1 VTLHLTTFEGE
12 PHGKSP
18 TNAPINAISDF
29 RAAQLLTLLQ
39 VIEPKIV
46 NLQAHFIHLVATEV
60 APSQQA
66 TQQLAQLLSY
76 GQPPKVFEG
85 KDADGAVFIVSPRL
99 GTVSPWAS
107 KATDIAR
114 NCGLNVKRVE
124 RITEYR
130 AGLKHGLFGKTVLTP
145 DQRTRIAALLHDRM
159 TESLLADRAQAT
171 HLFTPLQAAP
181 LETIDVLHGGKA
193 ALEQANIEFGLALAL
208 DEIDYLVDAFTRLNR
223 NPTDVELMMF
233 AQANSEHCRHKIFNA
248 DFTIDGVAQ
257 GISLFGMI
265 RNTEKLN
272 PQHTVV
278 AYSDNASVME
288 GSKRQLFTAKSMSGA
303 QNTGASSYQKYSES
317 DDVLTHVLMKVETH
331 NHPTAISPFPGAS
344 TGAGGEIRDEGA
356 TGRGSKP
363 KAGLTGFTV
372 SRLFD
377 GEYGKPDHI
386 ASPLQIMTEG
396 PLGGAAF
403 NNEFGRPNLNGYF
416 REYEQTV
423 GGQRWGYHKPI
434 MIAGGV
440 GTIDAGLTKKILF
453 PAGTLLIQLGGPGMR
468 IGMGGS
474 AASSMA
480 TGTNAAQLDFDS
492 VQRGNPEI
500 ERRAQ
505 EVINQCAQLGQA
517 NPILAIHDVGAGGL
531 SNAFPEL
538 TNDAGR
544 GARFDLRAVPLE
556 ESGLSPKEI
565 WSNESQERY
574 VMAIAP
580 ESLPQFTAFCE
591 RERCPFAVIG
601 VATEERDLV
610 LTDAGDPSPQPS
622 PRNGRGR
629 QADLLPRPLA
639 GEGRGEGLPALVPVN
654 MPMEVLLG
662 KPPKMHRDVKSVKQT
677 IKPVDLA
684 GIDLQASAIAVL
696 SHPTVASKRF
706 LITIGD
712 RTVGG
717 LTHRDQMV
725 GPWQVPVAD
734 CAVTLA
740 DYQGFAGEAMAMG
753 ERTPLAVAGM
763 GSGAAASGRM
773 AVAEAI
779 TNLLAA
785 PIELPRVKLS
795 ANWMAACGEP
805 GQDAA
810 LFETVKAVGMEL
822 CPALGVSIPVGKD
835 SLSMR
840 TTWKDGDEAKKV
852 TSPVS
857 LIISAFATLA
867 DVRGTLT
874 PQLNRDEA
882 DTTLILIDLGK
893 GQKRMG
899 GSILAQTL
907 NCEDG
912 DVPDLD
918 DPKDLINLV
927 NAINAL
933 RAKNQIMAYHDRSD
947 GGLMACVCEMAFA
960 GNVGVALNIDMLL
973 VEGDGITDS
982 RMEVGDSKNWAGQV
996 GVRREELTLKA
1007 LFNEEL
1013 GAVIQVNTAIRN
1025 DVMQTLR
1032 EHSLSKFSHFI
1043 GKTRPEHSQLKV
1055 GKGEVQVWRDTKAV
1069 FKAKL
1074 QDLHQVWDSVS
1085 WKICQQRD
1093 NPAGADA
1100 EHAAAGNPADPG
1112 LHVYQPLTPTLSPE
1126 GRGGKSESTSSLV
1139 LPPLPLGEGRGEG
1152 SAAPY
1157 LNLAKPKVAILREQG
1172 VNSHMEMAYAF
1183 TQAGFD
1189 AYDVHMTDLQTGRA
1203 KLADFKGVVACG
1215 GFSYGDTLGAG
1226 IGWAR
1231 SITFNPALADQ
1242 FKTFFAEKDTFGLG
1256 VCNGCQMFAELAN
1269 IIPGAEAWPRF
1280 TTNRSERF
1288 EARLSQVEVLDSPS
1302 LFFKRMAGSRLPIAV
1317 AHGEGFANFDPA
1329 LGGRGNPTHAIAA
1342 MRFTDNNGMA
1352 TEAYPANPNGSPGG
1366 LTAVTTADGRFTAM
1380 MPHPERVFRNIQM
1393 SWTPLDSAA
1402 HSPWMQLWH
1411 NARRWVE

>member
-1 VTLHLTTFEGE
+1 VTLHLTTFEGDR
-12 PHGKSP
+12 S
-18 TNAPINAISDF
+18 TNAPISALSDF
-29 RAAQLLTLLQ
+29 RAQQILPKLQ
-39 VIEPKIV
+39 EIDSKIMAISARFV
-46 NLQAHFIHLVATEV
+46 HLVATEQL
-60 APSQQA
+60 PSPEEKR
-66 TQQLAQLLSY
+66 QLEALLNYGEPCKAQ
-76 GQPPKVFEG
+76 VG
-85 KDADGAVFIVSPRL
+85 KKPEQAVFIVSPRL

-114 NCGLNVKRVE
+114 NCGLAVKRIE

-130 AGLKHGLFGKTVLTP
+130 VSLKSGLFGKAALT
-145 DQRTRIAALLHDRM
+145 DKQYGQVAGLLHDRM
-159 TESLLADRAQAT
+159 TESVMADIAHAAA
-171 HLFTPLQAAP
+171 LFTELQAEPLQ
-181 LETIDVLHGGKA
+181 TIDLLNGGKA
-193 ALEQANIEFGLALAL
+193 ALEKANTEFGLALAL
-208 DEIDYLVDAFTRLNR
+208 DEIDYLVNAFTQLQR
-223 NPTDVELMMF
+223 NPSDVELMMF

-288 GSKRQLFTAKSMSGA
+288 GSKRQIFTAKSASSSI
-303 QNTGASSYQKYSES
+303 NTGVISSQIYSVS
-317 DDVLTHVLMKVETH
+317 NAVMTHVLMKVETH

-372 SRLFD
+372 SKLFD
-377 GEYGKPDHI
+377 IAGDSYGKPDHI

-416 REYEQTV
+416 REYEQTIA
-423 GGQRWGYHKPI
+423 GQRWGYHKPI
-434 MIAGGV
+434 MIAGGL
-440 GTIDAGLTKKILF
+440 GTIDAELTKKILF

-480 TGTNAAQLDFDS
+480 TGTNTAQLDFDS

-505 EVINQCAQLGQA
+505 EVINQCAQLGRA

-556 ESGLSPKEI
+556 ETGLSPKEI

-580 ESLPQFTAFCE
+580 ESLPQFKAFCE

-610 LTDAGDPSPQPS
+610 LMDAADPSPP
-622 PRNGRGR
+622 NGRGSSF
-629 QADLLPRPLA
+629 QDSLPLPL
-639 GEGRGEGLPALVPVN
+639 GEGRGEGIPASSPVN
-654 MPMEVLLG
+654 MPMNVLLG
-662 KPPKMHRDVKSVKQT
+662 KPPKMHRDVESVT
-677 IKPVDLA
+677 RSIKPIDLA
-684 GIDLQASAIAVL
+684 GVDLQKSAIDVL

-740 DYQGFAGEAMAMG
+740 DYQDFAGEARAMG
-753 ERTPLAVAGM
+753 ERTPLAVVN
-763 GSGAAASGRM
+763 AAASGRM

-810 LFETVKAVGMEL
+810 LFEAVKAVGMEL

-840 TTWKDGDEAKKV
+840 TTWKDGDVKKKV

-857 LIISAFATLA
+857 LIITAFASLA

-874 PQLNRDEA
+874 PQLNRDDA

-893 GQKRMG
+893 GQHRMG

-907 NCEDG
+907 QLEGG

-918 DPKDLINLV
+918 DAQDLVNLV

-933 RAKNQIMAYHDRSD
+933 RAKNLLMAYHDRSD
-947 GGLMACVCEMAFA
+947 GGLFACVCEMAFA
-960 GNVGVALNIDMLL
+960 GNVGIALNIDILL

-996 GVRREELTLKA
+996 GVRRDELTLKA
-1007 LFNEEL
+1007 LFTEEL
-1013 GAVIQVNTAIRN
+1013 GAVIQVSTAIRN
-1025 DVMQTLR
+1025 EVMQTLR
-1032 EHSLSKFSHFI
+1032 LHGLSKFSHFI
-1043 GKTRPEHSQLKV
+1043 GKTRPEHSQLSV

-1100 EHAAAGNPADPG
+1100 EHAAVGDLANPG
-1112 LHVYQPLTPTLSPE
+1112 LHVYLPLTPE
-1126 GRGGKSESTSSLV
+1126 GRGGKSDALT
-1139 LPPLPLGEGRGEG
+1139 LPLGQGRGEG

-1157 LNLAKPKVAILREQG
+1157 LNHTKPKVAILREQG
-1172 VNSHMEMAYAF
+1172 VNSHIEMAYAF
-1183 TQAGFD
+1183 TQAGFE

-1203 KLADFKGVVACG
+1203 KLADFKGLVACG

-1226 IGWAR
+1226 VGWAR

-1242 FKTFFAEKDTFGLG
+1242 FKAFFEAEDTFGLG
-1256 VCNGCQMFAELAN
+1256 VCNGCQMFAELAS
-1269 IIPGAEAWPRF
+1269 IIPGAQAWPRF

-1302 LFFKRMAGSRLPIAV
+1302 LFLRSMAGSRLPIAV
-1317 AHGEGFANFDPA
+1317 AHGEGFANFDPL
-1329 LGGRGNPTHAIAA
+1329 LGGRGNASQAIAA
-1342 MRFTDNNGMA
+1342 MRFTDNYGVA
-1352 TEAYPANPNGSPGG
+1352 TDSYPANPNGSPGG
-1366 LTAVTTADGRFTAM
+1366 LTAVTTPDGRFTAM

-1393 SWTPLDSAA
+1393 SWTPLDVAV

-1411 NARRWVE
+1411 NARRWVG